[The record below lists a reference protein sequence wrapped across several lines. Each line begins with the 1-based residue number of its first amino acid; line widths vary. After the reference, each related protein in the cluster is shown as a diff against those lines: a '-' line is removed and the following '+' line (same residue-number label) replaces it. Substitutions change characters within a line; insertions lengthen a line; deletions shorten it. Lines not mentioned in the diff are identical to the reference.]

1 LQGVLS
7 EKELIQPQIYTPR
20 RPVISTD
27 RPVVSTE
34 AADAKR
40 VFGGKIGTTS
50 FQAPTTER
58 LSYVPS
64 SDTKRMVFQI
74 FNCVCLEMHSDIC
87 SKTSKFA
94 MVLKVCLM

>member
-1 LQGVLS
+1 
-7 EKELIQPQIYTPR
+7 
-20 RPVISTD
+20 VISTD

-40 VFGGKIGTTS
+40 VFGGKIGTTR
-50 FQAPTTER
+50 FQAPTIDC

-64 SDTKRMVFQI
+64 SDTKRMVFQL
-74 FNCVCLEMHSDIC
+74 FSCVCLEMHSDIC
-87 SKTSKFA
+87 NKTSKFA